1 MSAKREAYLCLSAML
16 RAREPKLLNNDRAA
30 RMLDAASF
38 EEAAKLLTDSGYAD
52 MSQMNAKEIEAYLTS
67 RREEIFAELEKLA
80 PDKIILDVF
89 KMKYDYHNAKV
100 IIKAEAMGQDAK
112 RLMSASG
119 RIAPDKLLEIYNED
133 KISQLPAAFGEAL
146 SEAKSTLARTA
157 NPQLADFI
165 LDRAYFAEIRAAA
178 KTLGCPFLDGY
189 ANILTDSTN
198 LKSAVRTMRMGKD
211 LEFMDSALIPGG
223 SVSTGRIVSAGDKES
238 ITALFANTLL
248 ERAAALGAEAAD
260 GGSMT
265 VFELACDNAVTAY
278 LRTAKLVSYGPEAVI
293 AFLAAVESEITAVR
307 MILTGRL
314 AGIEPDTIRERLRDM
329 YA

>member
-157 NPQLADFI
+157 NPSSQTSSLTARTLPRSGPPPKRSDAPSSTATQTFSPTAPI
-165 LDRAYFAEIRAAA
+165 SKAPCAPCAWARIWSSWTPLSSPAAA
-178 KTLGCPFLDGY
+178 
-189 ANILTDSTN
+189 
-198 LKSAVRTMRMGKD
+198 
-211 LEFMDSALIPGG
+211 
-223 SVSTGRIVSAGDKES
+223 
-238 ITALFANTLL
+238 
-248 ERAAALGAEAAD
+248 
-260 GGSMT
+260 
-265 VFELACDNAVTAY
+265 
-278 LRTAKLVSYGPEAVI
+278 
-293 AFLAAVESEITAVR
+293 
-307 MILTGRL
+307 
-314 AGIEPDTIRERLRDM
+314 
-329 YA
+329 

>member
-1 MSAKREAYLCLSAML
+1 
-16 RAREPKLLNNDRAA
+16 
-30 RMLDAASF
+30 
-38 EEAAKLLTDSGYAD
+38 
-52 MSQMNAKEIEAYLTS
+52 
-67 RREEIFAELEKLA
+67 
-80 PDKIILDVF
+80 
-89 KMKYDYHNAKV
+89 
-100 IIKAEAMGQDAK
+100 
-112 RLMSASG
+112 
-119 RIAPDKLLEIYNED
+119 
-133 KISQLPAAFGEAL
+133 
-146 SEAKSTLARTA
+146 
-157 NPQLADFI
+157 
-165 LDRAYFAEIRAAA
+165 
-178 KTLGCPFLDGY
+178 
-189 ANILTDSTN
+189 
-198 LKSAVRTMRMGKD
+198 MRMGKD

-265 VFELACDNAVTAY
+265 AFELACDNAVTAY

-314 AGIEPDTIRERLRDM
+314 AGIEPDTIRERQRDM

>member
-1 MSAKREAYLCLSAML
+1 ML
-16 RAREPKLLNNDRAA
+16 RAREPKLLSNDRAG

-38 EEAAKLLTDSGYAD
+38 EECAKLLTDSSYAD
-52 MSQMNAKEIEAYLTS
+52 MSQMHAKEIESYLAS
-67 RREEIFAELEKLA
+67 RRDGLFAELEKLA
-80 PDKIILDVF
+80 PDKGIVDVF
-89 KMKYDYHNAKV
+89 KMKYDYHNAKA

-112 RLMSASG
+112 RLMSGSG
-119 RIAPDKLLEIYNED
+119 RFAPDALFELYSED
-133 KISQLPAAFGEAL
+133 KLSQLPAVFAQAVT
-146 SEAKSTLARTA
+146 EAKSTLARTA

-165 LDRAYFAEIRAAA
+165 LDRAYFAEIRDAA
-178 KTLGCPFLDGY
+178 KALECPFLDGY
-189 ANILTDSTN
+189 AAILTDSTN

-223 SVSTGRIVSAGDKES
+223 SVSAGRIVSAGDKES
-238 ITALFANTLL
+238 ISALFANTLL
-248 ERAAALGAEAAD
+248 ERAAALGAEAVD

-265 VFELACDNAVTAY
+265 AFELACDNAVTAY